1 MRWSWHGAPPHGAP
15 HGATGAPAGT
25 PYSPNTRDSTLKRS
39 DALRLNRRVAMS
51 VKFLLIVSASRVVS
65 DFIRPYEEL

>member
-1 MRWSWHGAPPHGAP
+1 MPAPPHGAP

-25 PYSPNTRDSTLKRS
+25 FYSRDSTLKRS
-39 DALRLNRRVAMS
+39 DSLRLNRRVAMS
-51 VKFLLIVSASRVVS
+51 VKFLLIVSASRVLS